1 MSDVL
6 EATTPLPDRTI
17 RYADHDDAVV
27 DLHLPPGGE
36 GPLLFLI
43 HGGFWKAAY
52 DRLHTRPMAAALA
65 ARGWTVAT
73 PEYRRVGAGGGW
85 PTTYDDIRTAFDA
98 TLTSTLGDR
107 AASEARVPG
116 GRAVS
121 EARVPGGRA
130 ASAEPPTPGGR
141 AASAKPRRTTRP
153 TAVVTGHSAGGHL
166 ALLLAADDPRVTGVV
181 PLAPVCDLQ
190 AAVDL
195 NLGDGAAARF
205 LDGAAARF
213 LDGAPT
219 EDADPIKRTYRAPV
233 ALVHGTADDTV
244 PITLARAFALWHPE
258 TRLVE
263 LDCGH
268 YEPIDPDDPAFA
280 AYAATLDSMSA
291 T

>member
-1 MSDVL
+1 M
-6 EATTPLPDRTI
+6 
-17 RYADHDDAVV
+17 
-27 DLHLPPGGE
+27 
-36 GPLLFLI
+36 
-43 HGGFWKAAY
+43 
-52 DRLHTRPMAAALA
+52 
-65 ARGWTVAT
+65 
-73 PEYRRVGAGGGW
+73 
-85 PTTYDDIRTAFDA
+85 
-98 TLTSTLGDR
+98 
-107 AASEARVPG
+107 
-116 GRAVS
+116 
-121 EARVPGGRA
+121 
-130 ASAEPPTPGGR
+130 
-141 AASAKPRRTTRP
+141 
-153 TAVVTGHSAGGHL
+153 

-205 LDGAAARF
+205 LDGA
-213 LDGAPT
+213 PT

-244 PITLARAFALWHPE
+244 PIALARAFALWHPE